1 MWQIQQLE
9 QFRAVYEHGNLS
21 AAARALGVTQSAVS
35 RGLQKL
41 EKTLDITLFQRH
53 TRRMH
58 PTDFAH
64 ALYKQIREVLQQT
77 AGLDRLVE
85 RFHAGR
91 EGTVRLGCGPF
102 VPDLLSNHLSE
113 RIRDDNLHIHLDLQ
127 SDHIEA
133 LSEGLYSYRYDFL
146 IYDQRH
152 ERVFPDDGDIVD
164 QTLFRVPL
172 KIIAPS
178 SWLHGADD
186 PVLHEE
192 AAARAMVAKH
202 AWAMPRVAPHYV
214 NKTAE
219 WFREMLMAR
228 RGVEFVMPTI
238 GTCLALCRAGHA
250 LTVAPEVLVA
260 SDVARGTLVVLPL
273 NMGGSV
279 QTNIYRL
286 RSRPLS
292 DASKRVWEMLA
303 G

>member
-9 QFRAVYEHGNLS
+9 QFRSVYEHGNLS

-64 ALYKQIREVLQQT
+64 ALYKQIRTVLHET
-77 AGLDRLVE
+77 AGLDHLVE

-102 VPDLLSNHLSE
+102 VPDLLANHLSAS
-113 RIRDDNLHIHLDLQ
+113 IKDDTLRIHLDLQ
-127 SDHIEA
+127 SDHIDA
-133 LSEGLYSYRYDFL
+133 LCEGLYRYRFDFL

-152 ERVFPDDGDIVD
+152 DPVFPDDGDIVE
-164 QTLFRVPL
+164 QPLFHVPL
-172 KIIAPS
+172 KIIAPQ
-178 SWLHGADD
+178 SWLRGTDD
-186 PVLHEE
+186 PALHEE
-192 AAARAMVAKH
+192 AAARRLIGAH

-214 NKTAE
+214 NETAA
-219 WFREMLMAR
+219 WFRDMLHAR

-238 GTCLALCRAGHA
+238 GTCLALCRTGRA
-250 LTVAPEVLVA
+250 LTVAPESLVET
-260 SDVARGTLVVLPL
+260 DVAGGTLVVLPL
-273 NMGGSV
+273 DIGANI

-292 DASKRVWEMLA
+292 EAAMRIWNMLA
-303 G
+303 M